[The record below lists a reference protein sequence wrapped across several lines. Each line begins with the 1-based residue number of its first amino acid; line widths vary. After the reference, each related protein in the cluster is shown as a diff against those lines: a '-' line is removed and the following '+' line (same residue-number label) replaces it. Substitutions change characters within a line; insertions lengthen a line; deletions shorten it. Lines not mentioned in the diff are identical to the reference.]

1 VYELRN
7 CQKKLAKM
15 TELRAS
21 ERKGRTK
28 AEQQL
33 REKLSQKK
41 EIGFN
46 PVGFVESAFRDRR
59 GVPRQGCLSKVRSRI
74 KFVPATQPKLSL
86 RCLKEFSHLWITF
99 VFHKNTNRMKQMP
112 RALVRPPRLNGKK
125 VGSFAC
131 RTPHRPN
138 PIGLSLTRLVDV
150 DLSNGVIVVEG
161 LDCVNGTP
169 VLDIKPYVH
178 EYDSQENSSIPIW
191 VADDN
196 NVLEFQEVQVM
207 SNEVREKVSII
218 FDESPASYFD
228 TSENLWDAVLRIL
241 KTDIRSHYQRQKLD
255 GNAIYEVNFDILKVK
270 YKVNAT
276 ENTICIID
284 VLSWEEEA
292 QI

>member
-1 VYELRN
+1 VYELCN

-41 EIGFN
+41 WIGFN

-59 GVPRQGCLSKVRSRI
+59 GVPRQGCLSKVQSRI
-74 KFVPATQPKLSL
+74 KFEPATQPELSL
-86 RCLKEFSHLWITF
+86 RCLKEYSHLWVIF

-112 RALVRPPRLNGKK
+112 RGLVRPPRLNGKK
-125 VGSFAC
+125 VGSLSC

-150 DLSNGVIVVEG
+150 DLSSGVIAVEG
-161 LDCVNGTP
+161 LDCVDGTP

-178 EYDSQENSSIPIW
+178 DYDSQENSSIPIW
-191 VADDN
+191 VSDGN
-196 NVLEFQEVQVM
+196 KVLEFQEVQVL
-207 SNEVREKVSII
+207 SSEVREKAKII
-218 FDESPASYFD
+218 FEESLASYFD
-228 TSENLWDAVLRIL
+228 KFANLWDAVLRIL
-241 KTDIRSHYQRQKLD
+241 KTDIRSYYQRQKFD
-255 GNAIYEVNFDILKVK
+255 DNAIYEVNFDILKVK
-270 YKVNAT
+270 YKVNAK
-276 ENTICIID
+276 ESTICIIE
-284 VLSWEEEA
+284 VLSWVEEA